1 MPRFACHYILVDVR
15 LIKTFA
21 CSKSA
26 QKRQKTVFKTLFLCC
41 CAVFEHVNVRGV
53 VWYLDRPE
61 TVFGSAFLLLLCSS
75 LRHAIFTPG
84 LMAACIFFILALN
97 VTDVASLCNNI
108 F

>member
-15 LIKTFA
+15 LIKAFA

-26 QKRQKTVFKTLFLCC
+26 QKRQKTVFKTLFLRC
-41 CAVFEHVNVRGV
+41 CAVFEQVNARGA

-84 LMAACIFFILALN
+84 PNGGMYFFILALK
-97 VTDVASLCNNI
+97 VTDVASLCKNI